1 MHIVIIQILCR
12 KLHNIF
18 LLLTRIYVLY
28 YNEFGDN
35 MDIIMH
41 IDVNNAFLSWTA
53 VYLLKHGY
61 KEDIRYQ
68 EAVIGG
74 DEKARRGI
82 VLAKSM
88 VAKSRGV
95 KTAETLRDAKRK
107 CNDLHIYPPYYN
119 YGKVK
124 NLYGDEIKFAY
135 KLKREI
141 KEKLGFTVNIGIG
154 NNKICAKMASDFIKP
169 DRVHTLYSSE
179 VESKMYPLPIEKL
192 FGVGKKTAV
201 KLKSLDI
208 NTIGDLARS
217 NPDNLS
223 KYFKNQ
229 AVKLIESAKG
239 ISDSVITLKNRY
251 TSISNATTLS
261 YNINDIEE
269 IYEVLHSLVDNV
281 CLALRKKNKYANVVG
296 VVLKDKFF
304 QTKSHQMRL
313 VNATN
318 DTNTIFKACKKLAKE
333 IYKDESIRLVGVS
346 LSKLTDK
353 YNYQISIFEDFI
365 DKRKDNNLN
374 KILDELKTTYGNKI
388 INKASLLNKNIHK
401 NH

>member
-1 MHIVIIQILCR
+1 
-12 KLHNIF
+12 
-18 LLLTRIYVLY
+18 
-28 YNEFGDN
+28 

-53 VYLLKHGY
+53 VYLLKQGY

-74 DEKARRGI
+74 DEQSRHGI

-107 CNDLHIYPPYYN
+107 CNDLHIYPPYYKLYKYMSCKLFELISSYIPDIEILSIDECFAD

-141 KEKLGFTVNIGIG
+141 KEKLGFTVNIGIA
-154 NNKICAKMASDFIKP
+154 NNKLCAKMASDFIKP
-169 DRVHTLYSSE
+169 DRVHTLYSCE
-179 VESKMYPLPIEKL
+179 VETKMYPLPIEKL
-192 FGVGKKTAV
+192 FGVGKKTAI
-201 KLKSLDI
+201 KLRSLNI

-217 NPDNLS
+217 NPEYLS

-229 AVKLIESAKG
+229 AVKLIDSARG
-239 ISDSVITLKNRY
+239 ISDSIITLKNRD
-251 TSISNATTLS
+251 TSISNSTTLS
-261 YNINDIEE
+261 HNLNDIEE

-281 CLALRKKNKYANVVG
+281 CISLRKKKKYAGVVG
-296 VVLKDKFF
+296 VSLKDKFF
-304 QTKSHQMRL
+304 QTKSHQKRL

-318 DTNTIFKACKKLAKE
+318 DTKIIYDICKKLTKE
-333 IYKDESIRLVGVS
+333 LYNDESIRLVGVS
-346 LSKLTDK
+346 LSKLTDTS
-353 YNYQISIFEDFI
+353 NYQISIFEDI
-365 DKRKDNNLN
+365 KDKNKDDNLN
-374 KILDELKTTYGNKI
+374 KILDELKTTYANKI
-388 INKASLLNKNIHK
+388 INKASLLNTNIHK
-401 NH
+401 KY

>member
-1 MHIVIIQILCR
+1 
-12 KLHNIF
+12 
-18 LLLTRIYVLY
+18 
-28 YNEFGDN
+28 
-35 MDIIMH
+35 MH

-53 VYLLKHGY
+53 VYLLKKGY

-74 DEKARRGI
+74 DESARRGI

-107 CNDLHIYPPYYN
+107 CNDLHIYPPYYKLYKYMSCKLFGLISSYIPDIEILSIDECFAD

-141 KEKLGFTVNIGIG
+141 KEKLGFTVNIGIA
-154 NNKICAKMASDFIKP
+154 NNKLCAKMASDFIKP
-169 DRVHTLYSSE
+169 DRVHTLYSDE
-179 VESKMYPLPIEKL
+179 VETKMYPLPIEKL
-192 FGVGKKTAV
+192 FGVGKKTAI
-201 KLKSLDI
+201 KLRSINI

-217 NPDNLS
+217 NPEYLS

-229 AVKLIESAKG
+229 AVKLIESARG
-239 ISDSVITLKNRY
+239 ISDSIITLKNKD
-251 TSISNATTLS
+251 TSISNSTTLS
-261 YNINDIEE
+261 HNLNDIEE

-281 CLALRKKNKYANVVG
+281 CITLRKKNKYAHVVG
-296 VVLKDKFF
+296 VSLKDKFF
-304 QTKSHQMRL
+304 QTKSHQKRL
-313 VNATN
+313 INATN
-318 DTNTIFKACKKLAKE
+318 DTKNIYNVCKKLAKE
-333 IYKDESIRLVGVS
+333 LYKDESIRLVGVS
-346 LSKLTDK
+346 LSKLTNK
-353 YNYQISIFEDFI
+353 SNYQISIFEDI
-365 DKRKDNNLN
+365 KDKNKDNNLN

-388 INKASLLNKNIHK
+388 INKASLLNTNIHK
-401 NH
+401 KY

>member
-1 MHIVIIQILCR
+1 
-12 KLHNIF
+12 
-18 LLLTRIYVLY
+18 
-28 YNEFGDN
+28 
-35 MDIIMH
+35 MH

-53 VYLLKHGY
+53 VYLLKKGY

-74 DEKARRGI
+74 DESARRGI

-107 CNDLHIYPPYYN
+107 CNDLHIYPPYYKLYKHMSCKLFELISSYIPDIEILSIDECFAD

-135 KLKREI
+135 KLKCEI
-141 KEKLGFTVNIGIG
+141 KEKLGFTVNIGIA
-154 NNKICAKMASDFIKP
+154 NNKLCAKMASDFIKP

-179 VESKMYPLPIEKL
+179 VETKMYPLPIEKL
-192 FGVGKKTAV
+192 FGVGKKTAI
-201 KLKSLDI
+201 KLRSLNI

-217 NPDNLS
+217 NSDYLS

-229 AVKLIESAKG
+229 AVKLIESARG
-239 ISDSVITLKNRY
+239 ISDSVVTLKNRD
-251 TSISNATTLS
+251 TSISNSTTLS
-261 YNINDIEE
+261 HNLNDIEE

-281 CLALRKKNKYANVVG
+281 CITLRKKKKYVGVVG
-296 VVLKDKFF
+296 VSLKDKFF
-304 QTKSHQMRL
+304 QTKSHQEKL
-313 VNATN
+313 INATN
-318 DTNTIFKACKKLAKE
+318 DTKIIYNVCKKLAKE
-333 IYKDESIRLVGVS
+333 LYKDESIRLVGVS
-346 LSKLTDK
+346 LSKLTDTS
-353 YNYQISIFEDFI
+353 NYQISIFENI
-365 DKRKDNNLN
+365 QDKNKNDNLN

-388 INKASLLNKNIHK
+388 INKASLLNTYIHK
-401 NH
+401 KY